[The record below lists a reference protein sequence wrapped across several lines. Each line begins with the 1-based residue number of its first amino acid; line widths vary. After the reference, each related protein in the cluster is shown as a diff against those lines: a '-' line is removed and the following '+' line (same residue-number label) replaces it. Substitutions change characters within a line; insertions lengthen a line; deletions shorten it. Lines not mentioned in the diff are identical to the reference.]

1 MPLAPEL
8 LAAYENADYVVFTEP
23 QLVLRVGERS
33 ARLDALLESRGA
45 TTAAFITAANPQ
57 GRRRGAIKNEFATAA
72 LHELIDA
79 SGYPGYAGEGRDPDG
94 RWPAEPSVLVIGIYR
109 DNAEKLGRLFQQNA
123 IVFIEK
129 GRPPELVALVGS
141 EPGF

>member
-8 LAAYENADYVVFTEP
+8 LGAYENADEVVVTEP
-23 QLVLRVGERS
+23 ELVLRIGEPS
-33 ARLDALLESRGA
+33 ARLDRLMDAA
-45 TTAAFITAANPQ
+45 KAQTAAFISAANPGGQ
-57 GRRRGAIKNEFATAA
+57 KRSGIKNEFATAA
-72 LHELIDA
+72 LHELVDA

-109 DNAEKLGRLFQQNA
+109 DNARKLGSLFGQNA

-129 GRPPELVALVGS
+129 GRAPELVVLV
-141 EPGF
+141 